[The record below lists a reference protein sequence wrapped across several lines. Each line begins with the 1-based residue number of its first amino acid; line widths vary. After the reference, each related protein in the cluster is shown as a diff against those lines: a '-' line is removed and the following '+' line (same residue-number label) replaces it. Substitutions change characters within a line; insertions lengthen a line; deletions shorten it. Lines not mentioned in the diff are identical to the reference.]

1 LTHIIITLTFAGKY
15 TIMTIK
21 VSIYEDNI
29 ALLESLSFLIRG
41 TAGFELCTASPA
53 AVNVV
58 NDCKNNCPDIILMDI
73 DMPEMSG
80 IEATALVKKYF
91 PEINI
96 MIFTVF
102 EDRDK
107 IFEALCAGATGYLL
121 KKTPSAQII
130 ESIEE
135 LYRGGSPISSG
146 IARKVLEYFTKTNGN
161 GRDKKESYQLSQ
173 RETEI
178 LKRLVMGDSYKMVA
192 DACFISIGTV
202 FSHINNLYKKLH
214 VNSKSE
220 AIVKAMQEKLV

>member
-1 LTHIIITLTFAGKY
+1 
-15 TIMTIK
+15 MTIK

-29 ALLESLSFLIRG
+29 ALLESLSYLIRG
-41 TAGFELCTASPA
+41 TEGFELCTASPS
-53 AVNVV
+53 AVNILAQCRE
-58 NDCKNNCPDIILMDI
+58 NSPDIILMDI
-73 DMPEMSG
+73 DMPELSG
-80 IEATALVKKYF
+80 IEATRLVRNDF
-91 PEINI
+91 PNINI
-96 MIFTVF
+96 MILTVF

-107 IFEALCAGATGYLL
+107 IFDALCAGATGYLL

-130 ESIEE
+130 DAIEE

-146 IARKVLEYFTKTNGN
+146 IARKVLEYFSKPVSSG
-161 GRDKKESYQLSQ
+161 KKEFYQLSK

-202 FSHINNLYKKLH
+202 YSHINNLYKKLH

-220 AIVKAMQEKLV
+220 AVIKAIHEKLV